1 MSISVST
8 IMYKPYEL
16 DSVWPLLEAVDDE
29 KVGIEVFPFH
39 HLTYFEKVL
48 ERNMPRLK
56 DRPITVHCPYFSTDT
71 CFAEG
76 TVEYALNMEYY
87 EKVFEIAQKLNAE
100 YVVHHFYNFHFAAEE
115 REEKKKIAM
124 ENLPRIKELAKK
136 YGVTLALENTETMQ
150 DPAEN
155 MFTQEEFISTVRAQE
170 DCKVLIDIGHVS
182 CAGWNLS
189 EVIYE
194 LKDKIV
200 GYHLHNNDGSRD
212 SHKRIF
218 DGVLDMEQFVRDVQE
233 YTPNADFTIEY
244 EMSFNAIEGV
254 CEDIAFLKKAG
265 LG

>member
-8 IMYKPYEL
+8 IMYKPYQL
-16 DSVWPLLEAVDDE
+16 DSVWPLLEAAGDE
-29 KVGIEVFPFH
+29 KIGIEVFPFY
-39 HLTYFEKVL
+39 HLTHFEAVL
-48 ERNMPRLK
+48 EKNFEQLK
-56 DRPITVHCPYFSTDT
+56 KRPITVHCPYFSTDT
-71 CFAEG
+71 CYPQG
-76 TVEYALNMEYY
+76 SLEYALNMEYY
-87 EKVFEIAQKLNAE
+87 EKVFECAQKLNAE

-124 ENLPRIKELAKK
+124 DNLVRFKELAKK
-136 YGVTLALENTETMQ
+136 YGVTLALENTETMR

-155 MFTQEEFISTVRAQE
+155 MFTQEEFIRVVRAQE

-194 LKDKIV
+194 LKDQIV
-200 GYHLHNNDGSRD
+200 GYHLHNNDGFRD

-218 DGVLDMEQFVRDVQE
+218 DGVLDMEQFVRDVRE

-244 EMSFNAIEGV
+244 EMSFNATEGV
-254 CEDIAFLKKAG
+254 CEDIAFLKEAG